1 MELSERAIQTLES
14 EGFINVYEHQDAAG
28 TEYPE
33 HSHQGK
39 VSVFVTDGSITFD
52 FSGEK
57 KEITAPRR
65 FNIPPSTPHSA
76 KVGPAGCILIIAE
89 EIDGDS

>member
-1 MELSERAIQTLES
+1 
-14 EGFINVYEHQDAAG
+14 
-28 TEYPE
+28 
-33 HSHQGK
+33 